1 MGDASAV
8 LRRKWPVLRSYEGED
23 RRAISLPL
31 GGIGT
36 GTIGLGGRGQLRDWE
51 LQNHPSKGSSC
62 AGTFFAIR
70 VAEAGRRPVARIVEG
85 ALFAEEYEGALGSP
99 LAQAG
104 LPRFSKCRFE
114 TAYPLTPVMLKDE
127 VPGQGRG

>member
-8 LRRKWPVLRSYEGED
+8 LRRKWPVLRRYEGED

-36 GTIGLGGRGQLRDWE
+36 GTIGLGGHGQLRDWE

-70 VAEAGRRPVARIVEG
+70 VAEAGRRPVARIVKG
-85 ALFAEEYEGALGSP
+85 ALFAEEYRARWVRRWHRPDYRAFPNAGWSP
-99 LAQAG
+99 
-104 LPRFSKCRFE
+104 RTRS
-114 TAYPLTPVMLKDE
+114 
-127 VPGQGRG
+127 RG